1 MERIYKL
8 ITILAMLTMPIAASI
23 NFGDAAY
30 DALLNTTSVNLAI
43 VGGIATGA
51 GFEFLGLIAGHR
63 AVAFYSLNDSR
74 WKLAAVV
81 LLAYVVIGVAEM
93 VEIPFARFVPL
104 LSGLVYVLAGLQ
116 STAEAEAEK
125 QADRTAWELEQA
137 AADKEL
143 ERELKRQKLAD
154 ETAVKLAKLEAGK
167 KSADSTRRDVRQDS
181 GELPTDWRQLT
192 TEQKREL
199 AHATRGERDDMFPEI
214 AARTRR
220 DWHNRLDKIAA
231 QNGSY
236 RG

>member
-125 QADRTAWELEQA
+125 QADRTAWELEQM

-143 ERELKRQKLAD
+143 ERELKRQRLAD

-167 KSADSTRRDVRQDS
+167 AKPAKLSQNNPQVFSQKSKRKTAEPAKHYECVCGRVFEGSRSYNAHRR
-181 GELPTDWRQLT
+181 
-192 TEQKREL
+192 
-199 AHATRGERDDMFPEI
+199 HCEI
-214 AARTRR
+214 PAEEPA
-220 DWHNRLDKIAA
+220 KIFSA
-231 QNGSY
+231 NGY
-236 RG
+236 HKVD